1 MADYIKPVVFKINNQ
16 LFGVDINLVQ
26 SIEKDIE
33 VVMVPNAMHY
43 ISGIVNLR
51 NEVIP
56 VFNLKKKFGFPDSS
70 SGVIK
75 DTAIIV
81 DLPGMIKLALE
92 VDEVMEIGDISPDAI
107 VSMPMIAKTD
117 ESQYLDRVASVNK
130 KLIILLDVAKLISES
145 EAENLKK
152 LAEELSND

>member
-92 VDEVMEIGDISPDAI
+92 VDEVMEIGDISSDAI